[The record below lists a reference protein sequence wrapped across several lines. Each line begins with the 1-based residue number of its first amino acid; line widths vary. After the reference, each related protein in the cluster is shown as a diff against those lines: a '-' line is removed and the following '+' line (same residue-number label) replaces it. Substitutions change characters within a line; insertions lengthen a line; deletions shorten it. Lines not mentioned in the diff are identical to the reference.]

1 MKAFES
7 AAKRVFTKL
16 PEEYPLPPQEV
27 ELTGLTLAGLQE
39 AFLRIW
45 QRRPQLDDDPESN
58 HYAPRNIHRDSHTVQ
73 ECMLNLLYRIRK
85 KRKMRFEDAFSEAPT
100 REEVVTYFLAV
111 LELLKLG
118 QMHVKQDTVYGGIE
132 LLAGK
137 AKHKKEPKDL
147 TDLTGEVKKA
157 LEQ

>member
-1 MKAFES
+1 
-7 AAKRVFTKL
+7 
-16 PEEYPLPPQEV
+16 
-27 ELTGLTLAGLQE
+27 
-39 AFLRIW
+39 
-45 QRRPQLDDDPESN
+45 
-58 HYAPRNIHRDSHTVQ
+58 
-73 ECMLNLLYRIRK
+73 MLNLLYRIRK

-137 AKHKKEPKDL
+137 AKQKKEPKDL